1 MKNVWFCIVP
11 ITVAVLLCGCE
22 QAVDFGRTAPSAGI
36 VINAIFS
43 AQADTH
49 QIKISESVFAF
60 SGQTPSL
67 IEEPEIQLRINGELC
82 QEVRPDTVIDNLHAY
97 YTFISPLKAGDKV
110 EVTANTAKHAT
121 VSGFDCVPAPAAE
134 ITGIEHAWFRKEAR
148 SYLRL
153 HVTLRD
159 NLLEKNFYR
168 IVIKTKTDIVPPS
181 IQEPTDYWV
190 TEEVFVDEELLFHN
204 PTDKEEAGHTPNF
217 YRIFSD
223 ELFQGKEY
231 TLNVYIRHDRFDGAL
246 SEGGSDYVRSYVKAE
261 IHTLSEKLYRGLNS
275 RELASGTI
283 GDAFVEPVKVYSNM
297 QGGYGLFGI
306 YSVSEKEKL
315 VASIGEE

>member
-1 MKNVWFCIVP
+1 MVP
-11 ITVAVLLCGCE
+11 IAAAVLLCGCE
-22 QAVDFGRTAPSAGI
+22 QTVDFGKRAPSAGM
-36 VINAIFS
+36 VVNAILS

-67 IEEPEIQLRINGELC
+67 VENPEIQLRINGEPC
-82 QEVRPDTVIDNLHAY
+82 QDIRPDTVIDNIHAY
-97 YTFISPLKAGDKV
+97 YTFVSPLKASDKV
-110 EVTANTAKHAT
+110 EISAHTDKHGT

-134 ITGIEHAWFRKEAR
+134 ITGIEHARFRKEGY

-159 NLLEKNFYR
+159 NPLEKNFYR
-168 IVIKTKTDIVPPS
+168 IVIKTKTDIVHPS
-181 IQEPTDYWV
+181 IQEPTDYWA
-190 TEEVFVDEELLFHN
+190 TEEVFVDDELLFHN
-204 PTDKEEAGHTPNF
+204 PTDKEEAGHSPNF

-223 ELFQGKEY
+223 ELFQGKAY
-231 TLNVYIRHDRFDGAL
+231 TLNVCIRYDGFDGAP
-246 SEGGSDYVRSYVKAE
+246 SEGGSDYVCSYVKAE

-283 GDAFVEPVKVYSNM
+283 GDAFVEPVKVYSNI

-315 VASIGEE
+315 VVAIGEE